1 MENNRSLI
9 FSPQFILG
17 IIIIAVGIVFM
28 LDNLDI
34 IYAGDFLRYWPALLI
49 VYGVTKVSQSS
60 KNSGQIFGWILILV
74 GSMKLLD
81 TLNFINFRIWDW
93 WPIVFIVIGLNFLR
107 GSWNRS
113 RGIGGTQS
121 TDDSLNDSDS
131 YIKNIAMMS
140 GVKRKITSKD
150 FRGGE
155 LTAFM
160 GGCEIDL
167 RDAEMKGEEA
177 VLDVVAVWGGI
188 EIRVPMGWSISVKA
202 TPIMG
207 GVEDGTYPSKD
218 GTPKRLVITGNIVM
232 GGVEI
237 KN

>member
-1 MENNRSLI
+1 MENNKPSI

-17 IIIIAVGIVFM
+17 LIIIAVGVVFM
-28 LDNLDI
+28 LDNMDI

-49 VYGVTKVSQSS
+49 AFGIAKVSQSS
-60 KNSGQIFGWILILV
+60 KNSGQIFGWILILI
-74 GSMKLLD
+74 GALKLLD
-81 TLNFINFRIWDW
+81 VLNFINFRIWDW
-93 WPIVFIVIGLNFLR
+93 WPIIFIVIGLNFLR

-113 RGIGGTQS
+113 RNSPANISGE
-121 TDDSLNDSDS
+121 SLNDSDS
-131 YIKNIAMMS
+131 YIKNIAMLS

-167 RDAEMKGEEA
+167 READMKGSEA
-177 VLDVVAVWGGI
+177 TLDVVAVWGGI

-207 GVEDGTYPSKD
+207 GVEDGTYPSKE
-218 GTPKRLVITGNIVM
+218 GTSKRLIITGNIVM